1 MTQKQ
6 VTFPFRSGIAY
17 RTARI
22 VALVALLLGAGS
34 LAIISPLVHERTR
47 SNASARLQSL
57 VDTVANTTSAA
68 CFVEDAVLATDV
80 AKGLLMN
87 SVVSGVVIRSA
98 EGELANSARD
108 GKPWTQAELDR
119 AHGIVRKIYSP
130 FDSSAPVC
138 EMVLIPDQEEL
149 TRLSRES
156 MLFAVSMLVPH
167 MLAIMLAMTF
177 VVFRW
182 IVLPIKKMSDRLHAM
197 RDGSGELL
205 AVPTGHGNSEL
216 GRLVGDINE
225 LTSGLARAKDAAEQ
239 ASLSKGAFL
248 ATMSHEIRTPIN
260 AVVGMAY
267 LALKTDLTEQQR
279 DYIEKIRASGGHLLD
294 LVNDV
299 HDFAKIES
307 GKLELEVAAFDLDQL
322 MDRVASIASLRARQK
337 GLTLSFHV
345 ELAIPRRLVGDSLR
359 IGQILLNYINN
370 AIKFTANGF
379 VEVRASLAGKT
390 DRRCRILLEVSDS
403 GIGLTDEQM
412 SRLFGLFHQADPS
425 TTR

>member
-156 MLFAVSMLVPH
+156 MLFAVSM
-167 MLAIMLAMTF
+167 
-177 VVFRW
+177 
-182 IVLPIKKMSDRLHAM
+182 MSE
-197 RDGSGELL
+197 ELNYHL
-205 AVPTGHGNSEL
+205 Y
-216 GRLVGDINE
+216 
-225 LTSGLARAKDAAEQ
+225 
-239 ASLSKGAFL
+239 ASL
-248 ATMSHEIRTPIN
+248 
-260 AVVGMAY
+260 
-267 LALKTDLTEQQR
+267 
-279 DYIEKIRASGGHLLD
+279 
-294 LVNDV
+294 
-299 HDFAKIES
+299 
-307 GKLELEVAAFDLDQL
+307 
-322 MDRVASIASLRARQK
+322 
-337 GLTLSFHV
+337 
-345 ELAIPRRLVGDSLR
+345 
-359 IGQILLNYINN
+359 
-370 AIKFTANGF
+370 
-379 VEVRASLAGKT
+379 
-390 DRRCRILLEVSDS
+390 
-403 GIGLTDEQM
+403 
-412 SRLFGLFHQADPS
+412 
-425 TTR
+425 